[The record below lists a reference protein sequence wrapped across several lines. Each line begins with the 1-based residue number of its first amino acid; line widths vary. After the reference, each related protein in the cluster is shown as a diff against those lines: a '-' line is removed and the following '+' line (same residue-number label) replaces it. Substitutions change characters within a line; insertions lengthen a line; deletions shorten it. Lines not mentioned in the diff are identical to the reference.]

1 MQRRNLNRVMSKK
14 EREREVLS
22 RIHQLHPYYSY
33 ASHPRPSTANSITY
47 MLCTHIRGYTWL
59 HNGMLSTTM
68 VINPYPTLSC
78 RQITTHLTPSLPYPA
93 THPPLS
99 PLPVYIPIDQNHCH
113 THMCSPLHL
122 TSSDTSHTLIHRYT
136 HM

>member
-22 RIHQLHPYYSY
+22 RIHQLYPYYSY
-33 ASHPRPSTANSITY
+33 ASHPRPLHSKQPHIHALY
-47 MLCTHIRGYTWL
+47 THTRIYWL
-59 HNGMLSTTM
+59 HNSMLSTTM
-68 VINPYPTLSC
+68 VINPTLSC

-93 THPPLS
+93 THPPLT
-99 PLPVYIPIDQNHCH
+99 PLTVYIPIDQNHCH
-113 THMCSPLHL
+113 THTCSPLHL